1 MERRYE
7 MDEKLRRL
15 KEGEI
20 GRPFTDETHGLGIR
34 SDGTCDIWY
43 AIDPQKATDLRLNDF
58 VLIYDFLRE
67 VWFGGRVAA
76 FDIPRVG
83 IADRK
88 VELYQE
94 ETLPMIEQL
103 EKGHTEP
110 MRGNQIVGIELLCII
125 DQEGNRL
132 APVIPPSNASILLI
146 PSIIETDVEPSL
158 AKILDLP
165 SEGILCGIVSH
176 SQHIY
181 EEHTEDRSIFLDY
194 KLDLSKIQNR
204 HILVL
209 GTSGSGKTVFLKELA
224 WRMADQGK
232 AVVIADL
239 QGDIIQLAE
248 PPAREQIERLEAIEK
263 KVWEAWGWRDTDH
276 FPREK
281 LQIFAP
287 ISSNERLFDREELNR
302 IERWAQEN
310 EIVFK
315 KFSIQFSEID
325 SGEELALYMPGLTDA
340 AVGGLVDLFE
350 LYNQQFPSTQRSFSH
365 FREFV
370 RRGKREQREVYWEYS
385 ERRVSIHPMT
395 YGNLVR
401 ELNTLAT
408 WGVFDVQGTEGL
420 RYPDFANAEY
430 ITIVYLQHLNERLK
444 HIFEFFISGFM
455 FRNRKTPEPREK
467 VLIIDEAH
475 EVIPRKAYGY
485 EENWIRLIARNFSE
499 IAREGR
505 KYYLDLVISTHKPGD
520 INPVVYG
527 ICGTRIIF
535 RLPHE
540 DVEEAGV
547 PRELRPIVENFAPG
561 FCIIHSPENTKTS
574 WLEAKI
580 PPINCLHI
588 PPRDFFEQIE
598 QGEGEK

>member
-1 MERRYE
+1 
-7 MDEKLRRL
+7 MDEKLKRRL

-83 IADRK
+83 VADRK

-103 EKGHTEP
+103 EKGHTES
-110 MRGNQIVGIELLCII
+110 MRGNQIVGIELLCMI
-125 DQEGNRL
+125 DREDDHL
-132 APVIPPSNASILLI
+132 APVIPPSNASLLLI

-176 SQHIY
+176 SQRIY
-181 EEHTEDRSIFLDY
+181 EERTKGVFLGY
-194 KLDLSKIQNR
+194 KLNLSKIQNR

-224 WRMADQGK
+224 WRMADQEK

-248 PPAREQIERLEAIEK
+248 LPAREQIERLEAIEK
-263 KVWEAWGWRDTDH
+263 RIWEAWTWRDTDH
-276 FPREK
+276 FPRER

-302 IERWAQEN
+302 IERWAQEK
-310 EIVFK
+310 EIEFK

-340 AVGGLVDLFE
+340 AVGGAC
-350 LYNQQFPSTQRSFSH
+350 RSF
-365 FREFV
+365 
-370 RRGKREQREVYWEYS
+370 
-385 ERRVSIHPMT
+385 
-395 YGNLVR
+395 
-401 ELNTLAT
+401 
-408 WGVFDVQGTEGL
+408 
-420 RYPDFANAEY
+420 
-430 ITIVYLQHLNERLK
+430 
-444 HIFEFFISGFM
+444 
-455 FRNRKTPEPREK
+455 
-467 VLIIDEAH
+467 
-475 EVIPRKAYGY
+475 
-485 EENWIRLIARNFSE
+485 
-499 IAREGR
+499 
-505 KYYLDLVISTHKPGD
+505 
-520 INPVVYG
+520 
-527 ICGTRIIF
+527 
-535 RLPHE
+535 
-540 DVEEAGV
+540 
-547 PRELRPIVENFAPG
+547 
-561 FCIIHSPENTKTS
+561 
-574 WLEAKI
+574 
-580 PPINCLHI
+580 
-588 PPRDFFEQIE
+588 
-598 QGEGEK
+598 